1 MPVVPAQPT
10 KGDRLWLDEY
20 AKRGFARNSY
30 GAASM
35 AFTWTLIAKVTQMLL
50 DKSCGKVLTYHP
62 TRTPALMAGLSII
75 GLVLSYV
82 LYDQETG
89 LEKLNAQRLAKR
101 IGLDK
106 SSAEGDEKKYVHLPD
121 KVSWRHVLTP
131 GGRSIANKMRN
142 LSPEEK
148 RFEREWQRK
157 YMLRAMKWDLIGGI
171 QYGALYSIFPFVLG
185 ELMAKGNA
193 DKVNYRH
200 PQTSLAV
207 AAIITTGVISQY
219 QAARYATE
227 KKLLLDNYQ
236 AREIARK
243 KGTLHDGTSD
253 ISALF
258 TGEKQKGNNPFLE
271 YDRKWLKE
279 NGRTR
284 ARWFILS
291 TLTNTVFYG
300 AISIVANMV
309 LKKGAGEEVKF
320 RPLQSSAT
328 ISAAAAFGAA
338 CSYMGSR
345 AEAQVYK
352 QEDDRLAMRITG
364 QMPDSEGNLEEPTGE
379 KSAVEKKNQ
388 QSGYWQKKLAA
399 SRSLAGCRMAHA
411 L

>member
-1 MPVVPAQPT
+1 MPVASAQPT

-20 AKRGFARNSY
+20 AKRSLARNIY

-50 DKSCGKVLTYHP
+50 DKSCGKSFIYHP
-62 TRTPALMAGLSII
+62 TKTPALMAGLSVI
-75 GLVLSYV
+75 GLALSYV
-82 LYDQETG
+82 LYDQMTG
-89 LEKLNAQRLAKR
+89 VEKLNAQRLAKR

-106 SSAEGDEKKYVHLPD
+106 STAERDEKQYAHLPD

-148 RFEREWQRK
+148 RFEREWQQK

-171 QYGALYSIFPFVLG
+171 QYGALYSVFPFLLD

-193 DKVNYRH
+193 DKVSYRH
-200 PQTSLAV
+200 PQTTLAV
-207 AAIITTGVISQY
+207 AAIITTGVVSQY

-227 KKLLLDNYQ
+227 KKLLIDNYQ
-236 AREIARK
+236 AREISRK
-243 KGTLHDGTSD
+243 KGTLHDGMSD

-258 TGEKQKGNNPFLE
+258 TGGEQKGTSPLLE

-279 NGRTR
+279 NGRIR
-284 ARWFILS
+284 AQMFILG
-291 TLTNTVFYG
+291 TLATTIFYG

-328 ISAAAAFGAA
+328 LAGAAAFGGA

-345 AEAQVYK
+345 AEAKVYK

-364 QMPDSEGNLEEPTGE
+364 QMPDSEGNLKEPTAD
-379 KSAVEKKNQ
+379 KSSGDKKNQ
-388 QSGYWQKKLAA
+388 QTGYWQKKLAA
-399 SRSLAGCRMAHA
+399 SRNMAGCQMAYA